1 MKITRLFSVAAIMVA
16 ALALTSCNNK
26 KFHINGN
33 ITEAQD
39 SMLYLENIS
48 LNGPVK
54 IDSVKLGEDGAFAF
68 DEAAMDSVTPEFYRL
83 RIANQTINLSIDSTE
98 TVKVKAAYPL
108 IWFIPQ
114 LEKVV
119 CKLIKPKADKED
131 EDFRLRFIQAGIM
144 KTPELLCLARME
156 DRIHKRSRV

>member
-1 MKITRLFSVAAIMVA
+1 MVA

-68 DEAAMDSVTPEFYRL
+68 DEAAMDSVT
-83 RIANQTINLSIDSTE
+83 QSST
-98 TVKVKAAYPL
+98 AYVSPTKPSTFPL
-108 IWFIPQ
+108 ILQ
-114 LEKVV
+114 
-119 CKLIKPKADKED
+119 KP
-131 EDFRLRFIQAGIM
+131 
-144 KTPELLCLARME
+144 
-156 DRIHKRSRV
+156 SR

>member
-54 IDSVKLGEDGAFAF
+54 IDSVKLEKDGSFAF
-68 DEAAMDSVTPEFYRL
+68 SEERNDAPEFYRL
-83 RIANQTINLSIDSTE
+83 RIGNQ
-98 TVKVKAAYPL
+98 
-108 IWFIPQ
+108 
-114 LEKVV
+114 
-119 CKLIKPKADKED
+119 
-131 EDFRLRFIQAGIM
+131 
-144 KTPELLCLARME
+144 
-156 DRIHKRSRV
+156 

>member
-48 LNGPVK
+48 LNGPVI

-68 DEAAMDSVTPEFYRL
+68 DEAAMDSYPRVLPLTHRQPNHQSFHRFYR
-83 RIANQTINLSIDSTE
+83 NCQGKGGLS
-98 TVKVKAAYPL
+98 
-108 IWFIPQ
+108 
-114 LEKVV
+114 
-119 CKLIKPKADKED
+119 ADELQI
-131 EDFRLRFIQAGIM
+131 RSGRF
-144 KTPELLCLARME
+144 
-156 DRIHKRSRV
+156 

>member
-98 TVKVKAAYPL
+98 TIKVKAAYPQMSFKYEVEGSENCNK
-108 IWFIPQ
+108 IGRASCR
-114 LEKVV
+114 E
-119 CKLIKPKADKED
+119 
-131 EDFRLRFIQAGIM
+131 
-144 KTPELLCLARME
+144 
-156 DRIHKRSRV
+156 RV

>member
-1 MKITRLFSVAAIMVA
+1 MKITKLYSAAVIMVA

-33 ITEAQD
+33 ITEAKD

-54 IDSVKLGEDGAFAF
+54 IDSVKLGEDGTF
-68 DEAAMDSVTPEFYRL
+68 DFQENAMDSITPEFYRL

-98 TVKVKAAYPL
+98 TVTVKAAYP
-108 IWFIPQ
+108 Q
-114 LEKVV
+114 MSTSM
-119 CKLIKPKADKED
+119 
-131 EDFRLRFIQAGIM
+131 R
-144 KTPELLCLARME
+144 
-156 DRIHKRSRV
+156 

>member
-54 IDSVKLGEDGAFAF
+54 IDSVKLGEDGAFTLTV
-68 DEAAMDSVTPEFYRL
+68 SVESMERL
-83 RIANQTINLSIDSTE
+83 M
-98 TVKVKAAYPL
+98 V
-108 IWFIPQ
+108 W
-114 LEKVV
+114 
-119 CKLIKPKADKED
+119 
-131 EDFRLRFIQAGIM
+131 
-144 KTPELLCLARME
+144 LAIR
-156 DRIHKRSRV
+156 KR

>member
-54 IDSVKLGEDGAFAF
+54 IDSVKLARMAPLP
-68 DEAAMDSVTPEFYRL
+68 STRL
-83 RIANQTINLSIDSTE
+83 PWTLLPQSST
-98 TVKVKAAYPL
+98 AYASP
-108 IWFIPQ
+108 
-114 LEKVV
+114 
-119 CKLIKPKADKED
+119 IKPSIFPSILQK
-131 EDFRLRFIQAGIM
+131 
-144 KTPELLCLARME
+144 P
-156 DRIHKRSRV
+156 SR